1 MKIKEKIFD
10 KNSLNSISNAFKYK
24 NIIKNNSNKF
34 TKNYISYFKKLIDK
48 DFNLIKKH
56 YERSAQTFWPGNK
69 INYSYE
75 QIKKIWSDFLSCFE
89 NLELIIHFFSGI
101 TEPMLSPRVA
111 IRWTINGKHM
121 NKGCYGSPSQKNI
134 EIAGISHV
142 EFGKTGIIREYV
154 IFDEISI
161 WKQILL

>member
-1 MKIKEKIFD
+1 M
-10 KNSLNSISNAFKYK
+10 N
-24 NIIKNNSNKF
+24 
-34 TKNYISYFKKLIDK
+34 
-48 DFNLIKKH
+48 
-56 YERSAQTFWPGNK
+56 
-69 INYSYE
+69 
-75 QIKKIWSDFLSCFE
+75 CFE
-89 NLELIIHFFSGI
+89 DLELIIHFFSGI

-142 EFGKTGIIREYV
+142 EFGKNGIIREYV

>member
-1 MKIKEKIFD
+1 M
-10 KNSLNSISNAFKYK
+10 N
-24 NIIKNNSNKF
+24 
-34 TKNYISYFKKLIDK
+34 
-48 DFNLIKKH
+48 
-56 YERSAQTFWPGNK
+56 
-69 INYSYE
+69 
-75 QIKKIWSDFLSCFE
+75 CFE

-111 IRWTINGKHM
+111 IRWTIKGKHL
-121 NKGCYGSPSQKNI
+121 NKGYYGYPSQKNI